1 MSDTKSLTLIAP
13 KGDSLGDVFAFVQT
27 EFPDVQDVAS
37 DFVVKRG
44 AAPFMGSGEAP
55 IVEMHIVLP
64 IQNQDALKFYEKML
78 EALAKRGA
86 QVTILLDGEP
96 YQPKH

>member
-1 MSDTKSLTLIAP
+1 MPETKSLTLIAP
-13 KGDSLGDVFAFVQT
+13 KGESLGDVFAFVQDK
-27 EFPDVQDVAS
+27 FPDIQDVAA
-37 DFVVKRG
+37 DFTMKRG

-64 IQNQDALKFYEKML
+64 LEDQNALRFYEGML
-78 EALAKRGA
+78 EELAQRGA

-96 YQPKH
+96 YQPEH